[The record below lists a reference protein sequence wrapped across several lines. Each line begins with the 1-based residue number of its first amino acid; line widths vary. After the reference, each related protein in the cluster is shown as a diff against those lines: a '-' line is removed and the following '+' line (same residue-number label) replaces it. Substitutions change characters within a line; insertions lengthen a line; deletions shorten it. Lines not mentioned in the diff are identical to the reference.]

1 MKNDIS
7 SRPAFMIPTI
17 FDLSGE
23 VLSSKDILNS
33 PKQNPN
39 VCEEAKRYPADEL
52 SSKGNTI

>member
-1 MKNDIS
+1 
-7 SRPAFMIPTI
+7 MIPTI

-23 VLSSKDILNS
+23 VLSSKDILNN

-39 VCEEAKRYPADEL
+39 VCEEAKRYPAEEL